1 MKNKVSSQLSQV
13 YMLLA
18 APLIDSD
25 GSHQEEEE
33 EEVKVKGEEGGEGV
47 SVPLT
52 STSPAAPH
60 KNESEVI
67 QAMISKWIYTHLLI
81 LFLCTGAQSTGVKEA
96 TTYAGLT
103 YYEEDG
109 VEDLVT
115 FTAAKDLNALI
126 DVSMTCILY
135 ELSICCSLLRRNM
148 FMLRQDRISIS
159 VLKLL
164 LNALN

>member
-1 MKNKVSSQLSQV
+1 MKKKVSSQLSQV

-18 APLIDSD
+18 TPLIDSD
-25 GSHQEEEE
+25 GSHQEEEEE

-60 KNESEVI
+60 KNESEVTSND
-67 QAMISKWIYTHLLI
+67 SKWIYTHLLI

-103 YYEEDG
+103 YYEEKRA
-109 VEDLVT
+109 EDLVT
-115 FTAAKDLNALI
+115 FTAAKDLNALLE
-126 DVSMTCILY
+126 VSIFCVTAEIMI
-135 ELSICCSLLRRNM
+135 IN
-148 FMLRQDRISIS
+148 F
-159 VLKLL
+159 
-164 LNALN
+164 